1 METQNIMAYSHTYLK
16 SRSPREIAALASLP
30 DHRLDIDTPHK
41 GFNREANHPER
52 GHVGTGNVIS
62 GVQRSTFVRAHSKTR
77 CNGFEF
83 QPGELRASDLKMFS
97 RTMPANMMRRVEQ
110 LSTDQDL
117 IVYEFRSPAAGG
129 KHTTHGWLVT
139 DTFYRHIETAS
150 LPSEKSMR
158 VLYDMQKR
166 LSWSDKGAADPVP
179 TDEILQACQGI
190 DLPEL
195 QALAEQLGMVVTH
208 DWDSC
213 RQHQVYFTDEDP
225 ISAFRPGAE
234 PELVRSDD
242 PAVTAAMVCIRENI
256 APEQLREMR
265 QAIAAPEA
273 DAEEEGPSL
282 SM

>member
-1 METQNIMAYSHTYLK
+1 MSYSTTYLK
-16 SRSPREIAALASLP
+16 SRSPRELGELARLP
-30 DHRLDIDTPHK
+30 SQQGDINTPHK
-41 GFNREANHPER
+41 AFNREANHPER
-52 GHVGTGNVIS
+52 GYVGTGNVVS
-62 GVQRSTFVRAHSKTR
+62 GVQRSSFVRAHSKTR
-77 CNGFEF
+77 CNGFAF
-83 QPGELRASDLKMFS
+83 QPGELRDADLKMFR
-97 RTMPANMMRRVEQ
+97 RTMPSNMMRRVEQ
-110 LSTDQDL
+110 LSVDRDL
-117 IVYEFRSPAAGG
+117 IVYEFRSPATGG
-129 KHTTHGWLVT
+129 KHTTHGWLIT

-158 VLYDMQKR
+158 ILYDMQKR
-166 LSWSDKGAADPVP
+166 LSWSDKDAADPVP
-179 TDEILQACQGI
+179 TDEILQAAQGI

-256 APEQLREMR
+256 TPEQLREMR
-265 QAIAAPEA
+265 EAIAAPEA
-273 DAEEEGPSL
+273 DVEEDGPCL